1 MVYSGSQTEFPF
13 LDKQELMVRDR
24 PWSAQLGANL
34 NFINHIGNYSH
45 SVSNSKGEPFHI
57 KFSVSPESSLIIRWF
72 SSVQSL
78 SHVRIFVTPWTAAPQ
93 ASLSVTNYQSL
104 LRLMS
109 IESAMPS
116 NHLISVNNLSTMQ
129 ETQVQS
135 LSQEDF
141 LEKGMATHS
150 SNIA

>member
-24 PWSAQLGANL
+24 PWNAQLGANL

-45 SVSNSKGEPFHI
+45 SVSNSKGERFYI

-78 SHVRIFVTPWTAAPQ
+78 SHVRIFVTPWTAVPQ
-93 ASLSVTNYQSL
+93 ASLSVTSYQSL

-109 IESAMPS
+109 IESVMPS
-116 NHLISVNNLSTMQ
+116 NHLILCKESVYNAGDPGSIPESGRFPGEGNGYPLQ
-129 ETQVQS
+129 
-135 LSQEDF
+135 
-141 LEKGMATHS
+141 
-150 SNIA
+150 